1 MKTRLAAMEESR
13 DRLQNQFRELEIS
26 IDPTRKELENCK
38 NTIIHMK
45 EEKINEISAL
55 KSKLQKQR

>member
-13 DRLQNQFRELEIS
+13 DRLQNHFRELEIS

-38 NTIIHMK
+38 NTIIDMK